1 MSQIRRVLKNKNR
14 IDKENRKRR
23 NKEIRDMREEAM
35 YRNRLN
41 EDMKLIKLILED
53 EEVSHVQV
61 YLGTEKILYMFLKFM
76 YLEELADYSVNQA
89 DNNHYTIGRKII
101 NL

>member
-61 YLGTEKILYMFLKFM
+61 YLSTEKILYMFLKFM
-76 YLEELADYSVNQA
+76 YLEELADYSVNQV